1 MIISLK
7 LIIVLIMST
16 ISENCRGESS
26 NRKRDGLVIFQKNFI
41 SWVKNFEPDQPTIP
55 RWPTKGGIYDLLCTY
70 NPIKDNWVPWFT
82 TDYKW
87 KNKKERIKADGT
99 VIERR
104 KPEDLI
110 QGPIE
115 EHKRI
120 NLS

>member
-1 MIISLK
+1 MSIYLK
-7 LIIVLIMST
+7 LIMST

-26 NRKRDGLVIFQKNFI
+26 NKKRDGLVIYQKNFI
-41 SWVKNFEPDQPTIP
+41 SWVKNFEPDPPTIP
-55 RWPTKGGIYDLLCTY
+55 RWPTKGGIYDLLCIY

-87 KNKKERIKADGT
+87 KNKKERIRADGT